1 MSREIIDIMQK
12 IAMVVGIIAIVILI
26 IINIGNWI

>member
-1 MSREIIDIMQK
+1 MSREIIDVMQK
-12 IAMVVGIIAIVILI
+12 VAMVVGIIVIIILV

>member
-1 MSREIIDIMQK
+1 MSRKIIDIMQK
-12 IAMVVGIIAIVILI
+12 IAIFIGIVTIIILI